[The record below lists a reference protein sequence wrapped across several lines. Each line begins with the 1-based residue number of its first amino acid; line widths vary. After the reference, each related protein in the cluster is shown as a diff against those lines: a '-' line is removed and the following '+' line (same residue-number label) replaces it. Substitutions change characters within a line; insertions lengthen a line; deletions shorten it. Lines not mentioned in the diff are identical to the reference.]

1 MEVDIEKIIQAEIAG
16 KIIGSM
22 KPEEITRLLEASLS
36 KTLKEVLSPWKIED
50 AIKNDVQKYLE
61 EYLKNPEV
69 QDRIKAATMKC
80 ADELMSGVIAVIISN
95 SQKGI
100 KSDYSNFIGNASYDS
115 ILSTVRKERETNAQK
130 HPSPV

>member
-1 MEVDIEKIIQAEIAG
+1 MEANIEKIIQAEIAG

-22 KPEEITRLLEASLS
+22 KPEEITQLLEASLS
-36 KTLKEVLSPWKIED
+36 KTLKEVLSPWNIEG
-50 AIKNDVQKYLE
+50 AIKNDVQNYLE

-69 QDRIKAATMKC
+69 QDRIKASTMKC

-100 KSDYSNFIGNASYDS
+100 KSDYSNFIGNVSYDS
-115 ILSTVRKERETNAQK
+115 ILATVRAAREVNTHN
-130 HPSPV
+130 HLGD